1 MIASPSILRIIAAL
15 AIVGGCALRTCQGS
29 QEGSV
34 VDELMP
40 RPAKVETP
48 AADGA
53 RIARTAALG
62 NVTIQEGQTQFKKVR
77 PRCIG
82 SSV

>member
-53 RIARTAALG
+53 RIARTVALG
-62 NVTIQEGQTQFKKVR
+62 NVTIQEGQT
-77 PRCIG
+77 
-82 SSV
+82 